1 MAGLAAAF
9 GSGAMTN
16 SIDEVE
22 NADCLLIS
30 GSNTTE
36 AHPVIGYRVRKAL
49 RNGAKLIVIEPR
61 RIELADY
68 ADVFL
73 QIKPGANEAIFNGL
87 LHVIIKED
95 LYDKEFVAERTEG
108 FEEVKAA
115 VEKYTPEYVAEI
127 TGANAEDI
135 VEAARIYAAAD
146 KASVLYTMGIT
157 QHSSGTNNVL
167 AIANLVMATGNIGRE
182 STGMNPLRGQNNVQ
196 GACDMGA
203 LPVVFT
209 GYQPV
214 VDPAAVEKFSKAWG
228 VSLNDKPGLTVTEIF
243 KGAKDGTVK
252 AVYIMGEN
260 PMISDA
266 DLNHLEESL
275 DKLDF
280 LVVQDIFLTETAQ
293 YADVVLPACTFAEK
307 DGTFV
312 NTERRVQ
319 MVNKAIDSIGESKA
333 DWEIIM
339 ALANKL
345 GFDWNY
351 GSAEDIFK
359 EITSLT
365 PSYAGISYQRLE
377 EEEGIQWPCPTEDH
391 PGTKFLHQ
399 GKFSRGL
406 GKFHPIEHQPPAES
420 PDENYPFILTT
431 GRNLYHYHTASMT
444 GRSKSI
450 KEFSAEDTLRINP
463 EDAANLGVSD
473 GDMLKVTSRRGE
485 IEVKAEITDTVGK
498 GVVFMTFHFSDSPV
512 NKLTNCAIDP
522 VAKIPELK
530 VSAVKVEKVA

>member
-1 MAGLAAAF
+1 
-9 GSGAMTN
+9 MTN

-49 RNGAKLIVIEPR
+49 KNGAKLIVIEPR

-68 ADVFL
+68 ADVFV
-73 QIKPGANEAIFNGL
+73 QIKPGTNEAIFNGL

-214 VDPAAVEKFSKAWG
+214 VDPAANEKFSKAWG

-275 DKLDF
+275 DKLEF

-319 MVNKAIDSIGESKA
+319 KVNKAIGPIGESKA

-345 GFDWNY
+345 GIDWNY
-351 GSAEDIFK
+351 GSAEDVFK

-365 PSYAGISYQRLE
+365 PSYAGITYQRLE

-420 PDENYPFILTT
+420 PDEDYPFILTT

-444 GRSKSI
+444 GRSKGI
-450 KEFSAEDTLRINP
+450 KEFSFEDTLRINP
-463 EDAANLGVSD
+463 EDADALGVAD
-473 GDMLKVTSRRGE
+473 GDMLKVASRRGE
-485 IEVKAEITDTVGK
+485 IQVKAEITDTVGK

-512 NKLTNCAIDP
+512 NKLTNCVIDP
-522 VAKIPELK
+522 IAKIPELK
-530 VSAVKVEKVA
+530 VSAVKVEKVAEMAAK

>member
-16 SIDEVE
+16 SIEEVE
-22 NADCLLIS
+22 NADCLFIM

-49 RNGAKLIVIEPR
+49 SKGAKLIVAEPR

-73 QIKPGANEAIFNGL
+73 QIKPGTNLALLNGL

-95 LYDKEFVAERTEG
+95 LFDKEFVAERTEG
-108 FEEVKAA
+108 FEEAKAA

-135 VEAARIYAAAD
+135 VEAARIYAGAGTATI
-146 KASVLYTMGIT
+146 LYTMGIT
-157 QHSSGTNNVL
+157 QHTSGTKNVM
-167 AIANLVMATGNIGRE
+167 AIANLAMATGNLGKE
-182 STGMNPLRGQNNVQ
+182 STGVNPLRGQNNVQ

-203 LPVVFT
+203 LPPVFT

-214 VDPAAVEKFSKAWG
+214 TDSAAVEKFSKAWG

-243 KGAKDGTVK
+243 KAAEAGTVK

-266 DLNHLEESL
+266 DLNHLAKSL

-293 YADVVLPACTFAEK
+293 CADVVLPACTFAEK
-307 DGTFV
+307 DGTFS

-319 MVNKAIDSIGESKA
+319 KVNKAIEPIGESKA

-339 ALANKL
+339 ALAGKL
-345 GFDWNY
+345 GFDWSY
-351 GSAEDIFK
+351 SSAEDIFK
-359 EITSLT
+359 EITTLT
-365 PSYAGISYQRLE
+365 PSYAGLTYQRLDGG
-377 EEEGIQWPCPTEDH
+377 GIQWPCPCDDH
-391 PGTKFLHQ
+391 EGTRFLHQ
-399 GKFSRGL
+399 GKFTRGL
-406 GKFHPIEHQPPAES
+406 GKFHGLDYEPPAES
-420 PDENYPFILTT
+420 PDESYPFILTT

-444 GRSKSI
+444 GRSKGI
-450 KEFSAEDTLRINP
+450 KEFSSEDTLRINP
-463 EDAANLGVSD
+463 EDAAALGVAD
-473 GDMLKVTSRRGE
+473 GDMVKVASRRGE
-485 IEVKAEITDTVGK
+485 IQVKAEATDTVAK

-512 NKLTNCAIDP
+512 NKLTNCVIDP
-522 VAKIPELK
+522 IAKIPELK
-530 VSAVKVEKVA
+530 VSAVKVEKVG